1 MYSLKQVTFLD
12 VLNIEELDIPAGLV
26 TCIVGESGGGKSTLL
41 RLLNQLI
48 SADGGD
54 FLFRGDPIA
63 ELDPILLR
71 RRVVMVPQTPVLF
84 GDTVRDNLKAGLH
97 FAGKEAPS
105 DERMLE
111 ALKLVHLDK
120 PLDASAGSFSGGEKQ
135 RLSLARAWLLDPEAF
150 LLDEPS
156 SALDEGTEDLVIGAF
171 VEGARKN
178 GQTLIIVTH
187 AKKIAEQ
194 YGDRIVEIGK
204 GRIIGIRERTEEARH
219 GIEVY

>member
-1 MYSLKQVTFLD
+1 MYSLKQVAFKD
-12 VLNIEELDIPAGLV
+12 VLHIEALDIPAGVV

-48 SADGGD
+48 SADSGD
-54 FLFRGDPIA
+54 IRFRGEPIGS
-63 ELDPILLR
+63 LDPVGLR
-71 RRVVMVPQTPVLF
+71 RRVVMVPQAPVLF
-84 GDTVRDNLKAGLH
+84 GDSVRDNLTAGPR

-105 DERMLE
+105 EERMLE
-111 ALKLVHLDK
+111 AMKLVHLDK

-135 RLSLARAWLLDPEAF
+135 RLSLARAWLLEPEAF

-204 GRIIGIRERTEEARH
+204 GRIVGIRIRTEEAPN
-219 GIEVY
+219 GFEDY